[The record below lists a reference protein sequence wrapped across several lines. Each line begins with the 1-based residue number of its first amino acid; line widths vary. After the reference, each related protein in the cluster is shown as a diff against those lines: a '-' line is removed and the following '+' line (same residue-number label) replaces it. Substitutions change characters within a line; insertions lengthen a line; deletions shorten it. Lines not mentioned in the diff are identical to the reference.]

1 MIKVSTLIPH
11 VGNRPFENSTSQSH
25 VSVVKVL
32 QGQKRDDALGDTVN
46 INGIRAIMIIL
57 RRSVLPEKMVLVEF
71 KSSLHMGLK
80 IRCFGASRD
89 GPQGT
94 QIETCVEIVLPSLR
108 WRLPVIP
115 RTVLVLL
122 AHREAHR
129 LQRRP

>member
-1 MIKVSTLIPH
+1 QER
-11 VGNRPFENSTSQSH
+11 N
-25 VSVVKVL
+25 
-32 QGQKRDDALGDTVN
+32 DALGDTVN

-71 KSSLHMGLK
+71 KATLHMGLK

-89 GPQGT
+89 GSQGT

-115 RTVLVLL
+115 RTVFGLL

-129 LQRRP
+129 LQRGPQPCLVSRFFGTPAQKPGPQLIRIVAFGSP